1 MTLSPNPASEAVNLE
16 FEEEAETRS
25 IQIFDLQGRLLKEVS
40 VEGREDF
47 HRVQVYD
54 LPIGTYIIKS
64 TDNLGRI
71 SEKMMVIQR

>member
-1 MTLSPNPASEAVNLE
+1 MTLSPNPASEAINLE

-25 IQIFDLQGRLLKEVS
+25 IQIFDLQGRLLKEVA